1 MDGKRILLTGASS
14 GVGLA
19 TTERLARGGASL
31 VLVARGEAALEEA
44 AERARALGA
53 VAHALPADL
62 ADREAATAVV
72 EQAIELLGGLDVVI
86 SNAGAVVFGHFL
98 EVEPEDFDR
107 TVEVT
112 FGGAV
117 NLIRAALPELR
128 ASRGTLIAV
137 SSMMARLPLPAFS
150 SYTASK
156 HALRGF
162 LNTLAVEER
171 EQGTGVR
178 IAMIE
183 PGPLDTPIY
192 GRATSA
198 TGRSPARLFDAYHPD
213 EIAKAVERAVD
224 RPRREHVVGGESKLM
239 TVLYET
245 ARPVGE
251 VALLFV
257 DRLVPPRRRAH
268 VRAGQPVGGQR
279 PGPDRRRAPR
289 APERRRRE
297 LRAQHAARRPAGRLA
312 RPGAAA
318 PRARGAQEPPVN
330 GPGGLVRG
338 RLRHSERRVPSSCR
352 ARDRVRARVPRRRHR
367 LRRRTARTSWS
378 RA

>member
-31 VLVARGEAALEEA
+31 VLVARGAAALEEA

-72 EQAIELLGGLDVVI
+72 EQAIELLGGLDVVV

-107 TVEVT
+107 TVDVT

-213 EIAKAVERAVD
+213 EIAKAVERALD

-239 TVLYET
+239 TAALRDRAPGRGARV
-245 ARPVGE
+245 AVRRPV
-251 VALLFV
+251 
-257 DRLVPPRRRAH
+257 VPPRRRAH
-268 VRAGQPVGGQR
+268 LRAGQPVGGQR
-279 PGPDRRRAPR
+279 SGPDRRRAPR
-289 APERRRRE
+289 PPQRRPDQ
-297 LRAQHAARRPAGRLA
+297 LRGEHAARRPARRRA

-318 PRARGAQEPPVN
+318 PRA
-330 GPGGLVRG
+330 
-338 RLRHSERRVPSSCR
+338 
-352 ARDRVRARVPRRRHR
+352 
-367 LRRRTARTSWS
+367 
-378 RA
+378 

>member
-31 VLVARGEAALEEA
+31 VLVARGAAALEEA

-72 EQAIELLGGLDVVI
+72 EQAIELLGGLDVVV

-98 EVEPEDFDR
+98 EVDPEDFDR
-107 TVEVT
+107 TVDVT

-213 EIAKAVERAVD
+213 EIAKAVERALD

-239 TVLYET
+239 TLLYENV
-245 ARPVGE
+245 RPVGE
-251 VALLFV
+251 LALLFV
-257 DRLVPPRRRAH
+257 DRWYRLGGEPTSGPGSLWEGNDRARIGDGHPARRSGDVVSFARNML
-268 VRAGQPVGGQR
+268 RAGQRAVALGPALLRPV
-279 PGPDRRRAPR
+279 PEEVKTRR
-289 APERRRRE
+289 
-297 LRAQHAARRPAGRLA
+297 
-312 RPGAAA
+312 
-318 PRARGAQEPPVN
+318 
-330 GPGGLVRG
+330 
-338 RLRHSERRVPSSCR
+338 
-352 ARDRVRARVPRRRHR
+352 
-367 LRRRTARTSWS
+367 
-378 RA
+378 